1 MTNQSELDTTTFDA
15 IVIGAGVI
23 GAGITLELARRG
35 HTTLCLDKLPA
46 AGYGSTSNSCAIVR
60 THYSTLDGTALAWES
75 YLHWQKWGEYLGVE
89 DERGLA
95 HLVQIGMVAV
105 CSESATYEQHLTFHD
120 ELGIEYEKWDA
131 DTLRTN
137 VPFYDTTAFYPPR
150 RLDDDDFG
158 EPSGKEHPGAIFFP
172 HAGYINDPQ
181 LAAHNLQRAAE
192 AAGARFAFNTEIV
205 EIREGGGRVQ
215 GVTLKDGRAVDAPI
229 VVNAAGP
236 HSFVVNRMAGV
247 TEDMKVGTR
256 ALRRE
261 VCYLPFPPAG
271 REQRHG
277 HLTSDDD
284 VGVYSREETG
294 GMMLVGSLDPQC
306 DEPDWVDDPDDFN
319 REVTEAQWKAQV
331 YRMALRIPEL
341 QIPSRTKGIADLYDA
356 TEDWIPI
363 YDRSSL
369 DGFYLA
375 VGTSGNQ
382 FKNAPMVGQLMA
394 ELIAACESGHD
405 HDTDPV
411 TVACPITGRQL
422 NIGFYSRNREI
433 NRDSSFT
440 VLG

>member
-1 MTNQSELDTTTFDA
+1 MNNQSEFDA

-23 GAGITLELARRG
+23 GAGITLEMARRG
-35 HTTLCLDKLPA
+35 YRTLCLDKLPA

-60 THYSTLDGTALAWES
+60 THYSTLDGTTLAWES
-75 YLHWQKWGEYLGVE
+75 YLHWKQWGEYLGVE

-95 HLVQIGMVAV
+95 RLIQIGMVAV
-105 CSESATYEQHLTFHD
+105 CSEQATYEQHLAFHD
-120 ELGIEYEKWDA
+120 ELGIEYERWSA
-131 DTLRTN
+131 DILRSKI
-137 VPFYDTTAFYPPR
+137 PFYDVTAYYPPR
-150 RLDDDDFG
+150 LVEDDEFG
-158 EPSGKEHPGAIFFP
+158 GASGKEHPGAIFLP

-192 AAGARFAFNTEIV
+192 AAGARFEFNAEIV
-205 EIREGGGRVQ
+205 AIKRDGDRVR
-215 GVTLKDGRAVDAPI
+215 GVVVKDGRALHAPI

-247 TEDMKVGTR
+247 DKDMKVGTR

-261 VCYLPFPPAG
+261 VCYLPFPSGG
-271 REQRHG
+271 RDERHG

-294 GMMLVGSLDPQC
+294 GMMLVGSLDPAC
-306 DEPDWVDDPDDFN
+306 DAPDWVDDPDDFN

-331 YRMALRIPEL
+331 YRMALRIPSLE
-341 QIPSRTKGIADLYDA
+341 IPSRTKGIADLYDA

-394 ELIAACESGHD
+394 QLIVACESGHD
-405 HDTDPV
+405 HDDDPV
-411 TVACPITGRQL
+411 HVTCPITGREL
-422 NIGFYSRNREI
+422 DIGFYSRNREI
-433 NRDSSFT
+433 NRESSFT